1 MSNKIYNIFF
11 MLLPS
16 FLKIKIL
23 KFRGHE
29 IGKGVKIGLVY
40 FDVKKSILKDNVVI
54 SNFNYIKGLNLLFMD
69 ENSRIGGIGN
79 WITSSP
85 KNFNIEA
92 TNHGVLKIGKGSNIT
107 GRHYF
112 DVQEQILIGENTL
125 IAGFSSVFYTHG
137 YSPQNPNVVKS
148 IKIGSNCYIASHCFF
163 IPGSS
168 IGDNSFV
175 AANTTVSRDFY
186 KNKNVLIAQEPAVI
200 KKYYD
205 PQSFFFKSNFNGLK
219 PKKTNKVLN

>member
-69 ENSRIGGIGN
+69 E
-79 WITSSP
+79 
-85 KNFNIEA
+85 K
-92 TNHGVLKIGKGSNIT
+92 L
-107 GRHYF
+107 
-112 DVQEQILIGENTL
+112 
-125 IAGFSSVFYTHG
+125 
-137 YSPQNPNVVKS
+137 
-148 IKIGSNCYIASHCFF
+148 
-163 IPGSS
+163 
-168 IGDNSFV
+168 
-175 AANTTVSRDFY
+175 
-186 KNKNVLIAQEPAVI
+186 
-200 KKYYD
+200 
-205 PQSFFFKSNFNGLK
+205 
-219 PKKTNKVLN
+219 